1 MATMLSNGESEAA
14 GAVMRPGRPAIRQPR
29 PALRPAPPTDPDDE
43 TRRFVAAQVLDARE
57 VARALSPF
65 RPGEFGSGPASPSAA
80 HIRAAND
87 FLGGLQQALL
97 VVTQRMEP
105 AAAAS
110 TARPTSANLAR
121 LLKAKDVALRGG
133 KELERVWDFY
143 FELFGQR
150 QTRFGEW
157 LLGADRVALDCYQ
170 AIYTGLET
178 PRSVPTPPPFA
189 YMETGGTPSTFRRGV
204 VLTRLG
210 RRKNPFPIVQLP
222 YHRLVNPWTLGAIHH
237 EVSHNIQNDLGLWE
251 EVPRRIVPRLR
262 AAGIPLDMAQVW
274 ARWHKEIWADLC
286 GLLLGG
292 PALVTSLMGVVARGP
307 RATLGFNPAGVHP
320 TPYLRVLINLELLR
334 RLGFTAEAAAY
345 DRLWRRL
352 YPRPTAGNLPPAM
365 LATFPR
371 ANGLVVDTIC
381 FQPYP
386 QLGGRRLVD
395 VVRFRPAHQAMVA
408 EAAGRIAQGVDPGII
423 PARFLV
429 GAARWALARQL
440 APPEKIMADFYKALA
455 AR

>member
-1 MATMLSNGESEAA
+1 MTMIVADGQREST
-14 GAVMRPGRPAIRQPR
+14 GQ
-29 PALRPAPPTDPDDE
+29 ALRTARSLVRRPQPTLRPVPPADPDDE
-43 TRRFVAAQVLDARE
+43 MRRFVTSQVLDARQ
-57 VARALSPF
+57 VARALGPF
-65 RPGEFGSGPASPSAA
+65 RPGEFGSGSASPSAA
-80 HIRAAND
+80 HIRAANE
-87 FLGGLQQALL
+87 FLGGLQQSLIR
-97 VVTQRMEP
+97 VTKGMEP
-105 AAAAS
+105 PATAS
-110 TARPTSANLAR
+110 IERPTTPNLNR
-121 LLKAKDVALRGG
+121 VLQAKERALRGG

-150 QTRFGEW
+150 QTRFGDW
-157 LLGADRVALDCYQ
+157 LLGADRIALDCYQ
-170 AIYTGLET
+170 AVYTGLET
-178 PRSVPTPPPFA
+178 PRSVPTPPPFT

-210 RRKNPFPIVQLP
+210 RRKNPFPVIQLP
-222 YHRLVNPWTLGAIHH
+222 YHRLQNPWSLGAIHH

-251 EVPRRIVPRLR
+251 VVPRRIVPRLR
-262 AAGIPLDMAQVW
+262 EAGIPLDVARVW

-292 PALVTSLMGVVARGP
+292 PALVTSLMGVVARSP
-307 RATLGFNPAGVHP
+307 RATLGFNAEGVHP

-334 RLGFTAEAAAY
+334 RLGFTDEAAAF

-352 YPRPTAGNLPPAM
+352 YPRPDAGNIPPSM

-381 FQPYP
+381 FQPYA
-386 QLGGRRLVD
+386 QLGGRRLAD
-395 VVRFRPAHQAMVA
+395 IVRFRPAHQAMVA
-408 EAAGRIAQGVDPGII
+408 EAAGRIARGIDPGII

-440 APPEKIMADFYKALA
+440 ASPDKITADFYKALA